1 MTSASFTSSR
11 LSEISMRP
19 PFFRASAKAASR
31 MAGSTSR
38 QSFSGPMA
46 VKRMP
51 ILAAPIIQA

>member
-1 MTSASFTSSR
+1 
-11 LSEISMRP
+11 
-19 PFFRASAKAASR
+19 